1 MKVMIT
7 GAAGFVGAAL
17 TKKFLQEGHTVV
29 ACYRTNFDRLVPLV
43 DEYGNRLQLKRNA
56 IIGEAWSWPM
66 DAFQDIELVV
76 DLAWC
81 GTSGPGRMDYG
92 EQTLMAQDT
101 ATFMEICY
109 KRGVNRFVGV
119 GSIAEFEVQNAVHDN
134 RYSPSMSYC
143 YALGKSLAHGLCKCI
158 ASQEQ
163 WQNRSFVWPMLTNA
177 YGPGE
182 ESPRLVNTTIKKIL
196 NNEKLEFSA
205 GTQCYDFV
213 YIDDVADAIYAIA
226 MNGKKNYEY
235 VIGSG
240 EPQPLRN
247 YLEELI
253 KVCDPKAKPHFGA
266 LQPGYSLEPIFFVDN
281 NLEKDTGW
289 RPKVSFAEGIAR
301 TKEWIA
307 NPQEGA

>member
-1 MKVMIT
+1 MKIMIT

-17 TKKFLQEGHTVV
+17 VKKCLQEGHTVV
-29 ACYRTNFDRLVPLV
+29 ACYRTNFDRLIPLK
-43 DEYGNRLQLKRNA
+43 DEYGNKLQLKRNA
-56 IIGEAWSWPM
+56 IIGEAWSWPT
-66 DAFQDIELVV
+66 DAFTDVETVI

-81 GTSGPGRMDYG
+81 GTSGPARTDYG

-101 ATFMEICY
+101 GTFMELCY
-109 KRGVNRFVGV
+109 KRGVSRFVGV
-119 GSIAEFEVQNAVHDN
+119 GSIAEFEVENAVHDN
-134 RYSPSMSYC
+134 FATPGMGYC
-143 YALGKSLAHGLCKCI
+143 YALGKSLAHGICKCI
-158 ASQEQ
+158 ANKPE
-163 WQNRSFVWPMLTNA
+163 WENRSFVWPMITNA

-182 ESPRLVNTTIKKIL
+182 NSPRLVNTTIKKIL
-196 NNEKLEFSA
+196 NGEKLEFSA

-253 KVCDPKAKPHFGA
+253 KVCDPKAKPHFGT
-266 LQPGYSLEPIFFVDN
+266 LKPGYALEPVFFVDN

-289 RPKVSFAEGIAR
+289 KPKVSFAEGIAR

-307 NPQEGA
+307 NPPEEV